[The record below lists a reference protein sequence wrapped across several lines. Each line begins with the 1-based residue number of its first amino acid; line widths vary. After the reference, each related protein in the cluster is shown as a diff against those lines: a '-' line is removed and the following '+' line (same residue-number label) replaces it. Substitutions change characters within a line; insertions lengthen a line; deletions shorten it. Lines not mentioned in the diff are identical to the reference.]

1 MQTLYL
7 DIFSGISG
15 DMFLG
20 AVLDLG
26 VDARALEQELKKL
39 RLDGWQIRVA
49 RGQKANIAGVK
60 FEVPLAQQHSHEH
73 THVDGTKHSHPHS
86 HPQEQGHDQEHRE
99 EPGHAHG
106 PHGGPLVETENGT
119 VELTVFE
126 TNVPPRFRLYFY
138 DADGKSAASPAPNAV
153 TLQTIRPDNQ
163 RQSFKFKR
171 RDDFLEATEE
181 LAEPH
186 DFTAILKIKRGTRT
200 ELHETQ
206 FVEARDRGNA
216 IDLGVAWIH

>member
-39 RLDGWQIRVA
+39 RLDGWQIRA
-49 RGQKANIAGVK
+49 AGGQKANIAGLK
-60 FEVPLAQQHSHEH
+60 FEVPLAQQHTHEH
-73 THVDGTKHSHPHS
+73 THPDGTKHAHPHS
-86 HPQEQGHDQEHRE
+86 HSHELGHDQEQWE

-106 PHGGPLVETENGT
+106 LHGGPLVETENGT

-126 TNVPPRFRLYFY
+126 TNVPPL
-138 DADGKSAASPAPNAV
+138 N
-153 TLQTIRPDNQ
+153 T
-163 RQSFKFKR
+163 
-171 RDDFLEATEE
+171 
-181 LAEPH
+181 
-186 DFTAILKIKRGTRT
+186 
-200 ELHETQ
+200 
-206 FVEARDRGNA
+206 
-216 IDLGVAWIH
+216 